1 MPLAAASSGGG
12 SLLPLLFILLLFG
25 ALWFFMIRP
34 QQRRSREIQA
44 MQSSLGVGDE
54 IMTGSGIYGIVTEI
68 DEEDGTVGLEI
79 SPGVAI
85 RVARGAVARVVSSA
99 SHDEDVAEQAGDV
112 AEDEVDYPTD
122 ETANKIIERKKD

>member
-1 MPLAAASSGGG
+1 MPLAATTSSGGS

-34 QQRRSREIQA
+34 QQRRSREVQA
-44 MQSSLGVGDE
+44 MQSSLGIGDE
-54 IMTGSGIYGIVTEI
+54 VMTGSGIYGIVTEI
-68 DEEDGTVGLEI
+68 DEEEGTIGLEI

-99 SHDEDVAEQAGDV
+99 PRDEDVDQVGD
-112 AEDEVDYPTD
+112 EIDHPTD
-122 ETANKIIERKKD
+122 AEETANKIIERKKD